1 MNGTRAATFGMD
13 VANSI
18 NMRNFWLHLTFVM
31 FDLCL
36 TLTQL
41 QEQEES
47 LHEKTEQV
55 STQRQRLEQLERSD
69 MEQKTS
75 LVELRDVIAQL
86 EAELEAQTIT
96 NNVRKLMVKSYPGS
110 RFKIGTGVTV

>member
-1 MNGTRAATFGMD
+1 MI
-13 VANSI
+13 V
-18 NMRNFWLHLTFVM
+18 
-31 FDLCL
+31 DLYL

-69 MEQKTS
+69 VEQKAS
-75 LVELRDVIAQL
+75 LVELRDVISQL
-86 EAELEAQTIT
+86 EAELEAQAIT
-96 NNVRKLMVKSYPGS
+96 NNVSKLIV
-110 RFKIGTGVTV
+110 